1 MEQKRLAQKV
11 AVNDDSYDYLNGDDM
26 PDSSPPGSNQETT
39 TFNIITK
46 TPTKRSKRIPSA
58 MDTTTQNRIITILKN
73 SSDYNDDSNDK
84 TNINVVKHKE
94 KKKRVPN
101 IPKCRRCGLKF
112 DTKVTKSLKK
122 IIHIKNYTCILKKNV
137 FTLNDYI

>member
-112 DTKVTKSLKK
+112 DTKVTKS
-122 IIHIKNYTCILKKNV
+122 
-137 FTLNDYI
+137 